1 MQTLQEN
8 IREGVC
14 LIMSNHIQGGS
25 AERPRERGGHEG
37 GGGGE
42 QTSRTGEQC
51 ERRNTETNLNCLG
64 GAQVKKTNTLCI
76 STWNSQQVE
85 EAKRRS
91 EQEAREADEKEKAR
105 QVRGGGVKL
114 V

>member
-1 MQTLQEN
+1 
-8 IREGVC
+8 
-14 LIMSNHIQGGS
+14 MSCHGAGGS
-25 AERPRERGGHEG
+25 TERPGERGGHEG

-42 QTSRTGEQC
+42 QASRTGEQC